1 MAGGTHRQ
9 CYEIMLEYYISYDRI
24 NFKLSYPLQVGLVYG
39 GEMAPFCGGSII
51 TSRHILTAAHCTFDT
66 DVDNIKV
73 PLLVFSVY

>member
-1 MAGGTHRQ
+1 M
-9 CYEIMLEYYISYDRI
+9 
-24 NFKLSYPLQVGLVYG
+24 GLVSA

-73 PLLVFSVY
+73 PFVVSISELWIAALFPLFHVGSSWGAQHS

>member
-1 MAGGTHRQ
+1 
-9 CYEIMLEYYISYDRI
+9 MLEYYISYDRI
-24 NFKLSYPLQVGLVYG
+24 NFKLSYPLQVGLVSA

-73 PLLVFSVY
+73 PFLVFSVY